1 MWTRAELKSK
11 VKITMKAGYW
21 KMFLVGLVLSFVSS
35 GGGGSGGSSGGNFNF
50 DKGFNGGAAEGGG
63 MFTEMP
69 AYLPFLITGMVGFVL
84 MAILVGIA
92 LRVMLGYP
100 LEVGCRKFF
109 LGTTDQAFDLNLMG
123 FSFKGERYW
132 DIVRTMLYRGVIV
145 FLWALLL
152 IIPGIIKAYAYR
164 MVPYIIAENPNIGHS
179 RALELSAAMTD
190 GQKMD
195 IFILDLSFIGWYI
208 LGGLL
213 FGIGTLFVHPYFYG
227 THAELYKTLKEQA
240 LYENLCTPDEF
251 IMSEYTEI

>member
-11 VKITMKAGYW
+11 VKVTMKAGYW
-21 KMFLVGLVLSFVSS
+21 KMLLVGLVLSFVSS
-35 GGGGSGGSSGGNFNF
+35 GGGGSSSGRGGTNYFNV
-50 DKGFNGGAAEGGG
+50 DGGASEGGR
-63 MFTEMP
+63 MISEMP
-69 AYLPFLITGMVGFVL
+69 AFWPLLLTGMIGFIF
-84 MAILVGIA
+84 MAILAGIA

-109 LGTTDQAFDLNLMG
+109 LGTTDQNFDLNTMG

-179 RALELSAAMTD
+179 RALELSEAMTD

-213 FGIGTLFVHPYFYG
+213 FGIGTWFVHPYFYG

-251 IMSEYTEI
+251 VMSEYNEFS